1 MLNSHDAK
9 KITDRIIKFAKP
21 YGQAELILI
30 NGSSSLTRYADNVIT
45 QNVHEA
51 EDTQLLIRLIKK
63 NGKSARVVINQLDDS
78 SVKQALKRAGDMAD
92 CQKQADPNRLELTPR
107 QKYETVN
114 GYVEATAHLTPA
126 DRARLIKDAII
137 ECKQRNLRG
146 SGTYSNGVDSLS
158 IANSRG
164 MFAHHLS
171 SSAEFAITCL
181 SETSSARA
189 TKNTKDVNEINTV
202 QLARTAAEKAIK
214 AQNAVSVPAGPYT
227 VVLEPMA
234 SVEFL
239 FFMAYLGFGALS
251 YQEGRSFLS
260 GKLGKKVMG
269 DNINISDN
277 AYHPAISGM
286 PFDFE
291 GMPKKKVSLI
301 EKGIA
306 KNVVYDRLTARKAK
320 TQSTGHGLPQPNAAG
335 PMPSALIL
343 HPADSSVS
351 EMIASTKKGLLVSE
365 FHYTNVLDPLKLII
379 TGMTRNG
386 VYLIENGVVTKGVK
400 NMRFTES
407 VLAALSN
414 VELIARDAEL
424 LKGFFG
430 GSGGFV
436 APALKI
442 NNFNFSSETKF

>member
-1 MLNSHDAK
+1 MKTDQDAK
-9 KITDRIIKFAKP
+9 KITDRIIKLAKT
-21 YGQAELILI
+21 YGQADIILVS
-30 NGSSSLTRYADNVIT
+30 GSSSLTRYADNVIT
-45 QNVHEA
+45 QNVHED
-51 EDTQLLIRLIKK
+51 EITEVIIRLIKK
-63 NGKSARVVINQLDDS
+63 SGKSSRVVVNQMDEGTI
-78 SVKQALKRAGDMAD
+78 KQALKRASDMAD
-92 CQKQADPNRLELTPR
+92 CQKSAEPNRLELTSR
-107 QKYETVN
+107 QKYEKVDS
-114 GYVEATAHLTPA
+114 YVEATARLSPA
-126 DRARLIKDAII
+126 DRARLIKEAII

-146 SGTYSNGVDSLS
+146 SGTYSNGVYS
-158 IANSRG
+158 ITVANSKG

-171 SSAEFAITCL
+171 TSAEFAITCL
-181 SETSSARA
+181 SSDSSARA
-189 TKNTKDVNEINTV
+189 TKNARDVNEINTV
-202 QLARTAAEKAIK
+202 QLARTAADKAIK

-239 FFMAYLGFGALS
+239 FFMAFHGFGALS

-260 GKLGKKVMG
+260 GKMGKKVMG
-269 DNINISDN
+269 ENINISDDI
-277 AYHPAISGM
+277 YHPMVRGM

-291 GMPKKKVSLI
+291 GMPKKKVLLI
-301 EKGIA
+301 EKGVA
-306 KNVVYDRLTARKAK
+306 KGVVYDRLTAKKAK
-320 TQSTGHGLPQPNAAG
+320 THSTGHGLPQPNSHG
-335 PMPSALIL
+335 PLTSALVL

-386 VYLIENGVVTKGVK
+386 VYLIEDGVVTKGVK

-407 VLAALSN
+407 VLSALSN

-424 LKGFFG
+424 QKGFF

-436 APALKI
+436 APALKVD
-442 NNFNFSSETKF
+442 NFNFSSETKF